1 MDDLQHFHHVNLPVS
16 SRFQANALFY
26 YELSA
31 GAVLE
36 INKSI
41 FVNDLSP

>member
-1 MDDLQHFHHVNLPVS
+1 MDDLQPFHRVYLPAS

-31 GAVLE
+31 GAALE
-36 INKSI
+36 INESFFI
-41 FVNDLSP
+41 